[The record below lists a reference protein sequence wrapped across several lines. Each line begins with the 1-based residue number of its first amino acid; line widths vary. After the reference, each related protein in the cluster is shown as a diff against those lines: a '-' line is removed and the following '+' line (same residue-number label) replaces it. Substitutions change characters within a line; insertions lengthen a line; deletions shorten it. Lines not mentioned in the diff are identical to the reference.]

1 MTCFSISY
9 DGQAGAAGITLESPA
24 VENELMST
32 LYDELKKKGVPS
44 YALPRLVRLTEKVA
58 TGVTF
63 KQAKGDLVKKS
74 WDPRKDSA
82 GDILYWLDGTKYV
95 KLGEQSWSEIESGKA
110 KL

>member
-1 MTCFSISY
+1 MN
-9 DGQAGAAGITLESPA
+9 A
-24 VENELMST
+24 
-32 LYDELKKKGVPS
+32 LYVELKKKGVPS

-63 KQAKGDLVKKS
+63 KQAKGDLVKKG
-74 WDPRKDSA
+74 WNPQDCA

-95 KLGEQSWSEIESGKA
+95 KLKEESWSEIECGKA